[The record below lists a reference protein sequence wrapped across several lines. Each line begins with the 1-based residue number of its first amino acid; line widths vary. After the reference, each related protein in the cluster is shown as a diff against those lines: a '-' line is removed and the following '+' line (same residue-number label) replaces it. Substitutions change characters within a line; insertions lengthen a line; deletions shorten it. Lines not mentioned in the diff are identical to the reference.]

1 MNSEQRY
8 QQALDYLFSYVDY
21 SLKHTDELVR
31 AEFNLE
37 RMVDLMHLLGDPQN
51 DYPIIHVAGTKGKGS
66 TSAFLA
72 SAMEQ
77 AGYSTGLYTSPH
89 LVDFCERIQVDDS
102 PISHP
107 ELADLVQEIKP
118 YVNKV
123 PFITTFELTTAL
135 SFLYF
140 SRRKVNAAVIE
151 VGMGGRLDATNI
163 VNPVVSVITSISLDH
178 TAVLGNTVALIA
190 AEKAGII
197 KKGIPVV
204 SSPQVP
210 EALEVIRKIADQRDS
225 PLTLV
230 GVDWM
235 FAEVS
240 SSLDGQDFKIWQKGK
255 EALNFSTGMLGLH
268 QVQNAATAYAA
279 LQIANQNALNVS
291 EEAIR
296 SGFKK
301 TFWPARFEVVRR
313 DPPIILDSAHNMD
326 SFIKLHDTLD
336 EYFPGKKVILIFGAS
351 EDKDIATMLT
361 ELKPRLRQVILTK
374 STHPRALDPEVLAK
388 LAEELEI
395 PYLVLP
401 TVPAS
406 FEEALLLAEKE
417 EDIILSAGSIF
428 VTAEVRISWL
438 KFTNA
443 WDQD

>member
-102 PISHP
+102 P
-107 ELADLVQEIKP
+107 
-118 YVNKV
+118 VNKV